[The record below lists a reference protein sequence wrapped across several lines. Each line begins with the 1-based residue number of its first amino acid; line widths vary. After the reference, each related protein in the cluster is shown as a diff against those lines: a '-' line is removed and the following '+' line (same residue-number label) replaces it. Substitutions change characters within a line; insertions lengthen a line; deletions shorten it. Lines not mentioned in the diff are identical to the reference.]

1 MLLIFLVSS
10 DKKIQMYD
18 GKTGLATMDVPIAHS
33 MGIYSIAFSPDSSH
47 FITASA
53 DKTVKLWNAE
63 TLVCEQTLSM
73 SSDPKINDA
82 QVYADEMSKILSS
95 MLMKCL

>member
-1 MLLIFLVSS
+1 MSS

-18 GKTGLATMDVPIAHS
+18 GKTGLATMDVPNAHL
-33 MGIYSIAFSPDSSH
+33 MGIYSVAFSPDSSH

-63 TLVCEQTLSM
+63 ILVCEQTLSM
-73 SSDPKINDA
+73 SSDPQINDA
-82 QVYADEMSKILSS
+82 QV
-95 MLMKCL
+95 MKCLKPSHLY

>member
-1 MLLIFLVSS
+1 MLVFMLMFIS
-10 DKKIQMYD
+10 DFRLEDSDVCWQDRLGCD
-18 GKTGLATMDVPIAHS
+18 GCTQC
-33 MGIYSIAFSPDSSH
+33 SPDSSH

-73 SSDPKINDA
+73 SSDPQINDA
-82 QVYADEMSKILSS
+82 QV
-95 MLMKCL
+95 MKCLKPSHLY